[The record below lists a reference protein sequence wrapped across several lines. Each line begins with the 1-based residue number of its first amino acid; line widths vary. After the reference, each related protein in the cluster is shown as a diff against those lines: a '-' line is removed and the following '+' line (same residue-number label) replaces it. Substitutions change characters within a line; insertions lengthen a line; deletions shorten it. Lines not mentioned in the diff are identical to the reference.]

1 MEERNTQELQQSI
14 DTMGEH
20 LFNRFAEF
28 INLDTV
34 EGNKTANAIHKEWV
48 VDGQDPEE
56 DNYEFTFLYRISE
69 IT

>member
-28 INLDTV
+28 INLETD
-34 EGNKTANAIHKEWV
+34 EGNKTAKAIHMEWV

-69 IT
+69 LT